1 MKPLRAESPRIP
13 AEIPAMDANDVRL
26 SKNKK
31 NQKLNITEIKT
42 NWIHFNVQDLYYKDN
57 GERMLFIAMACT
69 VCCFLDYL
77 SKSAVFFLLKITLP
91 YSEFSKFKTLAL
103 AFHDN
108 FLFAM
113 SL

>member
-31 NQKLNITEIKT
+31 KQKLNMTEIKT
-42 NWIHFNVQDLYYKDN
+42 NWIHFNVQGLYYKDN
-57 GERMLFIAMACT
+57 GERTLFIAMACS

-77 SKSAVFFLLKITLP
+77 SKSAVFFCWKLHYPIQSFQNLR
-91 YSEFSKFKTLAL
+91 
-103 AFHDN
+103 H
-108 FLFAM
+108 
-113 SL
+113 